1 MPENGGQNAIDNL
14 HALRY
19 ADGDITTADLR
30 MEMQMCMQDHAAVYR
45 TGPVLE
51 EGAVKIDEIAAKFDN
66 IKVQDRSL
74 IWNTDLVE
82 TLELQNLLANAS
94 GMLFFFGV
102 GLVGLVG
109 GWFWLMSVLSCR
121 SLVSHLIFS
130 LCILQAQCM
139 LHRQEKKVVVPMHVK
154 IIPIVWIFRMDMNAA
169 RLRTMIGTRPV
180 QDHEGTDGC
189 TTHWPIG
196 TKRPKKPGWNIETF
210 IKCHWTKNAII
221 LFQPN
226 VFIKTT

>member
-1 MPENGGQNAIDNL
+1 
-14 HALRY
+14 
-19 ADGDITTADLR
+19 
-30 MEMQMCMQDHAAVYR
+30 
-45 TGPVLE
+45 
-51 EGAVKIDEIAAKFDN
+51 
-66 IKVQDRSL
+66 
-74 IWNTDLVE
+74 
-82 TLELQNLLANAS
+82 
-94 GMLFFFGV
+94 
-102 GLVGLVG
+102 
-109 GWFWLMSVLSCR
+109 MSVLSCR

-154 IIPIVWIFRMDMNAA
+154 IILIVWIFRMGMNAA

-226 VFIKTT
+226 VFIKKKLKRKTLDIRKLGAKHQGATAPATHKIYQIGK